1 MCYNLFMSQTE
12 RIYHILRVLSN
23 NERLLLKDVAV
34 KFEVSSRQVGR
45 DIEYLRNRMECDIV
59 YDRKMKAY
67 VLDDNDNKAYF
78 EYKFLIMES
87 LMESLLGRLPFTA
100 TLSKDVKNTLSS
112 IMSDSTKS
120 VLDKIIYHAPRIDL
134 PSYDIFSVLVKVMSN
149 NGLLRIEYVNR
160 SQMKSERTV
169 EPKKLL
175 NYDSLWYLV
184 AYDHK
189 SEELRTFHLSRI
201 QSADEIKGQVV
212 FNDDEKLSAF
222 IETGFGIFLS
232 GNLEPY
238 VMRFTGNAAFQI
250 KTEIWHEKQVLKSLD
265 NGEVELTV
273 PAKQPYELV
282 SRLLTFSGE
291 GYPVSSDSFV
301 AEFSSAVKK
310 LMKMIK

>member
-1 MCYNLFMSQTE
+1 MSQTE
-12 RIYHILRVLSN
+12 RIYYILRVLSN
-23 NERLLLKDVAV
+23 NERLSLGDVAA

-45 DIEYLRNRMECDIV
+45 DIEYLRNRMDCDIV

-67 VLDDNDNKAYF
+67 VLDDNDNKKAYF

-87 LMESLLGRLPFTA
+87 LIESLLGRLPFIA

-149 NGLLRIEYVNR
+149 NGLLRIGYVNR
-160 SQMKSERTV
+160 NQMKSERTV

-201 QSADEIKGQVV
+201 QSAGETKGQAS
-212 FNDDEKLSAF
+212 FNDDEKLSSF

-250 KTEIWHEKQVLKSLD
+250 KTEIWHERQVLRALD

-291 GYPVSSDSFV
+291 GYPVSPDSFV
-301 AEFSSAVKK
+301 AEFSSSVKN
-310 LMKMIK
+310 LMKIIK